1 MIQLVCVCVRVRGGE
16 RQEGARKGVDQMKG
30 YCVNIIVAEVF
41 KVFKVFEV
49 FEVFEVFLFF
59 FYLAF

>member
-16 RQEGARKGVDQMKG
+16 RQEGARKGVDQMKR
-30 YCVNIIVAEVF
+30 YCVNIIVA

-49 FEVFEVFLFF
+49 FEVFLFF
-59 FYLAF
+59 FILLFKFV